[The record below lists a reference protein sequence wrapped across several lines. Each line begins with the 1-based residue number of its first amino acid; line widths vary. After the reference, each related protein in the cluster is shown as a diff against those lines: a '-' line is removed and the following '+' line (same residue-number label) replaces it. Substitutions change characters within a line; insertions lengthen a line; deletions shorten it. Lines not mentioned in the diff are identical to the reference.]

1 MLTIEK
7 QSEIQEIARQALLK
21 ERAYEKSIRKTEL
34 LTEISEKL
42 KYVDFGKNYFEPF
55 NESSFEEKVAVD
67 LLYLK
72 QILQK
77 LDESHNV
84 QVHELIAQTY
94 RTIRNIYEFVN
105 IKPNIY
111 GKDIDAQI
119 LENSIEVVEEKLKIV
134 LENALDGL
142 FYSLTPEQRNDKY
155 SNKAVPIARLLITEN
170 NDAEDSIEFSIKI
183 CVLEEL
189 FTKIAFP
196 GADWLRVK
204 HLTESEDFGLVFD
217 QQELVELV
225 ENFEKK
231 ANKLAKYLAACV

>member
-119 LENSIEVVEEKLKIV
+119 LENSIEVVEEKLKVV